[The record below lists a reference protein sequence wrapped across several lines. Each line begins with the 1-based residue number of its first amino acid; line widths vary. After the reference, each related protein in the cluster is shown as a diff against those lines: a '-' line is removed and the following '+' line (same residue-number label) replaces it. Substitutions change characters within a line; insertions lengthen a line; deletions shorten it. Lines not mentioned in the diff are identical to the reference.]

1 MKIGWLIYKKED
13 ASKNQSYITWFI
25 EEAKQQ
31 NILLKLILREE
42 LLIGIDGRN
51 YFTYYENK
59 HIDLHKFCI
68 IRKIEST
75 LQAHFTAQNIPCFN
89 NYQTSI
95 ICNDKSATHIE
106 VAKLGIPAV
115 KTFHYE
121 SYQKT
126 PPLPYPFILKTINGR
141 RGSEDILIENNAE
154 YLNSQIKLNN
164 INMVII
170 TLKYK
175 MNMVLIF
182 FLHTI

>member
-59 HIDLHKFCI
+59 HIDLPNFCI
-68 IRKIEST
+68 IRTIEST

-95 ICNDKSATHIE
+95 ICNDKSATYTK
-106 VAKLGIPAV
+106 VAIP
-115 KTFHYE
+115 
-121 SYQKT
+121 ST
-126 PPLPYPFILKTINGR
+126 PAAKTIQYA
-141 RGSEDILIENNAE
+141 SYPKTASPPYSFI
-154 YLNSQIKLNN
+154 
-164 INMVII
+164 
-170 TLKYK
+170 
-175 MNMVLIF
+175 
-182 FLHTI
+182 

>member
-59 HIDLHKFCI
+59 HIDLPNFCI

-75 LQAHFTAQNIPCFN
+75 LQAHFTAQKIPCFN
-89 NYQTSI
+89 NYKTSI
-95 ICNDKSATHIE
+95 ICNFKIIRTH
-106 VAKLGIPAV
+106 V
-115 KTFHYE
+115 
-121 SYQKT
+121 
-126 PPLPYPFILKTINGR
+126 FI
-141 RGSEDILIENNAE
+141 IL
-154 YLNSQIKLNN
+154 L
-164 INMVII
+164 
-170 TLKYK
+170 
-175 MNMVLIF
+175 LIF
-182 FLHTI
+182 SMLSYSLISIL